1 MEHLSIK
8 RKISIMIAIMAAMFF
23 AAINQTI
30 VSTAM
35 PRIIAILDG
44 MDLYTW
50 TINIYLLTS
59 TIATVLVGKL
69 SDIYGRKPFMLAGI
83 LFFMV
88 GAFLTGTS
96 SDVYQFITYRGIQG
110 IGAGIIMATAFTA
123 VGDLFPPRERGKW
136 TGLMTAVFGFS
147 SVLGPTLGGYLVDHM
162 DWHWLFWIFLP
173 VGVVAF
179 FMIMFLFPKVDK
191 KQSESID
198 YLGSLFLT
206 LSLVPL
212 LLAFSWAGSEYDW
225 GSPQILGL
233 LAATVIFAIIFIF
246 VEKHAKSPVLPLS
259 LFKNRIVT
267 VSNIIGFI
275 MNFGMMGALI
285 YLSFFVQGVLS
296 ISPTYAGYVT
306 MPMSIFMVIMAAIT
320 GQLISKT
327 GKYKRFAVIGI
338 PIMIIGMIIM
348 VFMDN
353 VTLAVVSM
361 IVFGIGLGL
370 GMPVFSL
377 ATQNA
382 VSHKELGVATASSQL
397 FRNLGG
403 TIGVAV
409 MGSVMSSRL
418 AQNLKATMTDAAA
431 QGIDMTKM
439 DPNVAKQLA
448 PFANPQM
455 LMNKPV
461 IDSTMA
467 SLPADV
473 QPIFTKMLDMVRD
486 ALATTLSSVFLTG
499 TIVLGV
505 ALVLVF
511 FLKEIPLRTSNAAP
525 APTTDAD
532 GNPITDDSNNAPT
545 AQLAGEGAK

>member
-8 RKISIMIAIMAAMFF
+8 RKITIMIAIMAAMFF

-35 PRIIAILDG
+35 PRIISILDG

-110 IGAGIIMATAFTA
+110 IGAGVIMATAFTA

-147 SVLGPTLGGYLVDHM
+147 SVIGPTLGGYLVDHM

-173 VGVVAF
+173 LGVVAF

-212 LLAFSWAGSEYDW
+212 LLAFSWAGTEYKW

-233 LAATVIFAIIFIF
+233 LAATVICAIIFIF

-267 VSNIIGFI
+267 VSNVIGFI

-306 MPMSIFMVIMAAIT
+306 MPMSIFMVIMAAVT

-353 VTLAVVSM
+353 VTLAVISM

-403 TIGVAV
+403 TIGIAV
-409 MGSVMSSRL
+409 MGSVMSTRL
-418 AQNLKATMTDAAA
+418 AHNLKSSMQDAAA

-499 TIVLGV
+499 TIVLV
-505 ALVLVF
+505 IALVLVF

-545 AQLAGEGAK
+545 AQFAGEGAK